1 MKYNQFDLPIVLI
14 IYKRSINFDLIIKS
28 LRTIRPTKIYIIA
41 DGPAPGHEQECHD
54 TRVKLEK
61 LVNWPCTIQ
70 KNYAEKNLGLK
81 KRFSSGI
88 DWVFEHE
95 DRAIF
100 IEDDCIP
107 DPSFFR
113 FCDELLE
120 KFKDNDQVMTISG
133 DNFQFGK
140 LKIDESYYFSRYPHV
155 WGWAT
160 WKRAWSKYDQD
171 MQDWPINKKNN
182 WLVDVLTSRLSALN
196 WSYIFDRMYQN
207 KINTWDYQ
215 LTYMSL
221 KNKGLNIIPSVN
233 LVSNHGYDN
242 AATHTKRKSKVM
254 DMATDTMKFP
264 LVHPSKLEWNDQ
276 ADKNT
281 DRTVFLNP
289 ISMLSLV
296 IKSILGI
303 L

>member
-1 MKYNQFDLPIVLI
+1 MTINTPVVLV
-14 IYKRSINFDLIIKS
+14 IYKRSVNFASIINSVKQVA
-28 LRTIRPTKIYIIA
+28 PKKIYIIA
-41 DGPAPGHEQECHD
+41 DGPKQGDKEKCIQ
-54 TRVKLEK
+54 TRVELEK
-61 LVNWPCTIQ
+61 LIDWPCEIH
-70 KNYAEKNLGLK
+70 KNYSDTNMGLK
-81 KRFSSGI
+81 KRFSTGI
-88 DWVFEHE
+88 KWVFEQE

-107 DPSFFR
+107 DQSFFQ

-120 KFKDNDQVMTISG
+120 KYKDDARVVTISG

-160 WKRAWSKYDQD
+160 WKRAWDKYDPD
-171 MQDWPINKKNN
+171 LSDWPRSSRIGWLKK
-182 WLVDVLTSRLSALN
+182 VLTSTVSSIN
-196 WSYIFDRMYQN
+196 WSYIFDMMYQN

-221 KNKGLNIIPSVN
+221 KNRGLNIIPSIN
-233 LVSNHGYDN
+233 LVTNHGYDDV
-242 AATHTKRKSKVM
+242 ATHTKRKSKVM
-254 DMATDTMKFP
+254 DMTTSEMKFP
-264 LVHPSKLEWNDQ
+264 LVHPTVLRWNDQ